1 MHGLGLNE
9 LAAELDALLRIKE
22 IGDWS
27 GALNGLQVEN
37 TSGRITRVAAAVD
50 ANLTTVTRAAEAGA
64 DLLIV
69 HHGLF
74 WNGAQ
79 PQRGR
84 LFRLWQTLHTRN
96 LAVYSAHLPLDVHPE
111 LGNNILLARA
121 LGLPADG
128 EWFLP
133 MKGVPV
139 GYRARLDL
147 PRAELAARLEKAV
160 GGRVHLI
167 PGGPERCGQVA
178 VITGG
183 AGSELRAVAEAG
195 VDTFVTGE
203 GQHWTF
209 GLAEE
214 LGVNLLYG
222 GHYATETFGV
232 KALAAYVAERHGVPW
247 EFIDHPSGL

>member
-1 MHGLGLNE
+1 MLALTH
-9 LAAELDALLRIKE
+9 LAAELDTLLRIRE
-22 IGDWS
+22 MGDWS
-27 GALNGLQVEN
+27 GAFNGLQIEN
-37 TSGRITRVAAAVD
+37 TSGAVTRIAAAVD

-64 DLLIV
+64 DLLLV

-74 WNGAQ
+74 WNSPQ
-79 PQRGR
+79 PLRGR
-84 LFRLWQTLHTRN
+84 LFQLWHTLHTRN

-111 LGNNILLARA
+111 LGNNALLARA

-139 GYRARLDL
+139 GYRAVCEV
-147 PRAELAARLEKAV
+147 PRSELVARLESAV
-160 GGRVHLI
+160 GGRVQVC
-167 PGGPERCGQVA
+167 PGGPERCRVIG

-214 LGVNLLYG
+214 LGVNILYG

-232 KALAAYVAERHGVPW
+232 KALAAHLSARHGVPW
-247 EFIDHPSGL
+247 QFIDHPSGL